1 MQTFYDTVKDLPPDA
16 LDEVVIATVVHVEG
30 SAYRQP
36 AARMVIFADGQSVGM
51 VSGGCLE
58 KHVVRRAFWLTRHGA
73 SLQTY
78 HTDAP
83 SADDDLTL
91 DDIEHNFGLGCQGTV
106 HILFE
111 RLGHAHAAPLLA
123 SFAEVMRTRTPQR
136 MATIIRSTAHAEHLA
151 VGRHLALADG
161 TDLTRALALGDGW
174 QLITR
179 EPASRKSRHVIEHW
193 QYTNTAQPQH
203 ISVLVETIEP
213 PPHLVIFGAGQDSAA
228 LVQLAKWQ
236 GWRVSVVDARAD
248 LAKPSRLPL
257 ADGVRHLAL
266 EYIERDAQP
275 VQTLLTA
282 YPKTAVAIL
291 THSLRQDRVWL
302 KHALTASPLPVYIG
316 QLGPRYR
323 TEQILADL
331 AQDFAKLQPTFAH
344 AQSIL
349 HAPMGLTIGGDT
361 PEAVALSTVAQIQAA
376 LSQLD
381 APTVTQS

>member
-1 MQTFYDTVKDLPPDA
+1 MQTFYDTLTNLAPDA
-16 LDEVVIATVVHVEG
+16 FNDVVVATVVQVEG

-58 KHVVRRAFWLTRHGA
+58 KHVVQRAFWLTRDGA

-83 SADDDLTL
+83 SDDDLTL
-91 DDIEHNFGLGCQGTV
+91 ADIEHNFGLGCQGTV

-111 RLGHAHAAPLLA
+111 RLSHANAAPLLDT
-123 SFAEVMRTRTPQR
+123 FAQVMHTRTPQR
-136 MATIIRSTAHAEHLA
+136 MATIIRATTTNCVLA
-151 VGRHLALADG
+151 IGRHVALADG
-161 TDLTRALALGDGW
+161 TDLACGLGLGDGW
-174 QLITR
+174 RLVKRT
-179 EPASRKSRHVIEHW
+179 PASRKSRHSIEHW
-193 QYTNTAQPQH
+193 QQTNTTQAQQFAA
-203 ISVLVETIEP
+203 LVETIEP

-248 LAKPSRLPL
+248 LVKPSRLPL
-257 ADGVRHLAL
+257 ADAVLHLSL
-266 EYIERDAQP
+266 DDIEHNAQP
-275 VQTLLTA
+275 VQDLLTA

-291 THSLRQDRVWL
+291 THSLRQDQVWL
-302 KHALTASPLPVYIG
+302 KHALTAKPLPLYIG

-323 TEQILADL
+323 TEQLLTDL
-331 AQDFAKLQPTFAH
+331 AHAYPKLQPIFAQ
-344 AQSIL
+344 AQQIL
-349 HAPMGLTIGGDT
+349 HAPMGLPIGGDT

-376 LSQLD
+376 LGQL
-381 APTVTQS
+381 AIPTLV